1 MLLSEMR
8 REAQKPVVIIVGR
21 PNVGK
26 STLFNRLAQKRIA
39 IVHEVPG
46 VTRDV
51 FSAECE
57 WNGTLFEIVDTGGIG
72 KESEDPLREVVAERA
87 TKALEQADLIIFLV
101 DATCGIQDGDVRLR
115 SAILKLK
122 KPVILAVNKVD
133 SDRKEIESAEFFSL
147 GIEKTV
153 FISALK
159 GRNIGE
165 LLDLVQASIDWSKF
179 PQAVLASAKK
189 KRVEPEHVTP
199 LACEHETHIRVA
211 LVGKRNVGK
220 SCLLNALAGEDR
232 ALVSEMPGTT
242 RDVVTQVVHFG
253 KTKLT
258 LTDTAGLLRKSI
270 MEDVDFYAY
279 LRAKDALRDSS
290 VCVLVLDATTGVQ
303 EIDKKVAKNIEEKSK
318 GVVIAVNKW
327 DLFEDTHATREMMK
341 THVRNELRKLHF
353 SEIVFIS
360 AKEKRGL
367 DQLIKEVEIAEQN
380 FSKKVDDSSLAEV
393 IKEEMAIN
401 PPPVVKNKS
410 LKVYSVRQVGTRP
423 PKFLFSIN
431 SKLFL
436 RKAYRNFLE
445 NTIRRHF
452 AFNGTHIAL
461 LFMERKSRKSSG

>member
-1 MLLSEMR
+1 MLPGEMNRESE
-8 REAQKPVVIIVGR
+8 KPVVVIVGR

-26 STLFNRLAQKRIA
+26 STLFNRLVQKRLA

-87 TKALEQADLIIFLV
+87 WKALLQAHIIIFLV
-101 DATCGIQDGDVRLR
+101 DATSGIQDNDLKLR
-115 SAILKLK
+115 NAILRLK
-122 KPVILAVNKVD
+122 KEVILAVNKVD
-133 SDRKEIESAEFFSL
+133 SYKKEIESAEFFSL
-147 GIEKTV
+147 GIERTV

-179 PQAVLASAKK
+179 PQAVIASRKK
-189 KRVEPEHVTP
+189 KSVEPKPAVPAHQEEE
-199 LACEHETHIRVA
+199 AEIRVA

-220 SCLLNALAGEDR
+220 SSLLNALAGQER
-232 ALVSEMPGTT
+232 ALVSELPGTT
-242 RDVVTQVVHFG
+242 RDTVTQEVRFG
-253 KTKLT
+253 KIKLT
-258 LTDTAGLLRKSI
+258 LTDTAGLLRESR
-270 MEDVDFYAY
+270 MGDVDFYAY
-279 LRAKDALRDSS
+279 LRAKDALRNSS

-318 GVVIAVNKW
+318 GVVIALNKW
-327 DLFEDTHATREMMK
+327 DLFEDTHATRELMK
-341 THVRNELRKLHF
+341 THVRAELAKLRF
-353 SEIVFIS
+353 SEIVFVS

-367 DQLIKEVEIAEQN
+367 DELIKEVQRAQES
-380 FSKKVDDSSLAEV
+380 FSKKVDDSSLAQV
-393 IKEEMAIN
+393 IAEEMAIN

-423 PKFLFSIN
+423 PRFLFSIN
-431 SKLFL
+431 SKMFL

-445 NTIRRHF
+445 NAIRRHF
-452 AFNGTHIAL
+452 GFNGTHIAL
-461 LFMERKSRKSSG
+461 AFSERKAKKTRR